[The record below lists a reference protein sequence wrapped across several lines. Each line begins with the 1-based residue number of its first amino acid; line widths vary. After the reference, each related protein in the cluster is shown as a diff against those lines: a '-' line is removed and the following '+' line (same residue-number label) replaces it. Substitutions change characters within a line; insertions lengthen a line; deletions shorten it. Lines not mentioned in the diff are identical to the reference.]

1 MHARGYIKGRHARE
15 KESHMLA
22 FLCLE
27 ASQPGRRCY
36 RLALGVFIP
45 SGLAS
50 VVIILSR
57 LF

>member
-1 MHARGYIKGRHARE
+1 MRE
-15 KESHMLA
+15 KKEKAMLA
-22 FLCLE
+22 FLSLE

-50 VVIILSR
+50 VVLMLSR